1 MRRTN
6 QTSNTCS
13 ITELRTISIPLNSG
27 GTKESRPP
35 CGGGGGD
42 VAGRMGAEEQR
53 ECATAI
59 DARQLHQAESM

>member
-1 MRRTN
+1 MLDHRA
-6 QTSNTCS
+6 SYHLYPA
-13 ITELRTISIPLNSG
+13 ELRRDQGEQATCG
-27 GTKESRPP
+27 G
-35 CGGGGGD
+35 GGGGGD

>member
-1 MRRTN
+1 MLDHRA
-6 QTSNTCS
+6 SYHLYPA
-13 ITELRTISIPLNSG
+13 ELRRDQGEQAT
-27 GTKESRPP
+27 